1 MLNSAVSDGLCV
13 LQQEQVEWDDVNK
26 RLQHHGFKPVFFAD
40 PAENKSPA
48 GKNKSTRLYQRSRV
62 TVAESEQSYQAEDCN
77 NYTWKQKSELKTTK
91 DRVYKVKVAQQYSY
105 CVKCQ

>member
-1 MLNSAVSDGLCV
+1 MTVCKWPVFILFYFILCV

-48 GKNKSTRLYQRSRV
+48 GKNCHYETLSKV
-62 TVAESEQSYQAEDCN
+62 TCYGGR
-77 NYTWKQKSELKTTK
+77 K
-91 DRVYKVKVAQQYSY
+91 
-105 CVKCQ
+105 